1 MSKRGVSPFLFY
13 MITKDEIEKIV
24 LTATEGSDLFIV
36 DINVNP
42 GNAIEVL
49 LDKDSGLTIDDCK
62 KISRAIEGSYDR
74 EVEDFSLE
82 VSSPGVGKPL
92 KVKRQYLK
100 NVGRTAVILT
110 QNGEKLE
117 GILSAA
123 DEEKV
128 TVSFKKKETVPG
140 KKTKQWVDYE
150 KTLPYSEIKETKI
163 TISFK

>member
-1 MSKRGVSPFLFY
+1 

-24 LTATEGSDLFIV
+24 SEAIEGSDLFIV

-74 EVEDFSLE
+74 EIEDFSLE

-92 KVKRQYLK
+92 KVKRQYIK
-100 NVGRTAVILT
+100 NVGRTAVVLT
-110 QNGEKLE
+110 TDGEKIE
-117 GILSAA
+117 GILTSA
-123 DEEKV
+123 DEDKA
-128 TVSFKKKETVPG
+128 TFHFKKKEAVPG

>member
-1 MSKRGVSPFLFY
+1 
-13 MITKDEIEKIV
+13 MITKDEIEKLVTAAIV
-24 LTATEGSDLFIV
+24 DTDLFIV

-49 LDKDSGLTIDDCK
+49 MDKDSGLTIDDCK
-62 KISRAIEGSYDR
+62 KISRVIEGSYDR

-92 KVKRQYLK
+92 KVKRQYFK
-100 NVGRTAVILT
+100 NIGRTAVVVT
-110 QNGEKLE
+110 SSGEKIE
-117 GILSAA
+117 GLLANA
-123 DEEKV
+123 DEEQA
-128 TVSFKKKETVPG
+128 TFTFKKKEVVPG

-150 KTLPYSEIKETKI
+150 RVIPYSEIKETKI